1 MFQGLGRHLRSVS
14 HFIGKCSLFPVV
26 MDYGLYPPPY
36 RYTADQVPYQNMQ
49 VTHTIDLIGATSV
62 HIKKQ
67 LGDAKQR
74 FCTLQVTGRAV
85 NPQNIPLVIIYRGKP
100 TPGNPRIPISHL
112 LKKELPLYDPRVIV
126 LWDPKGYLN
135 EDQATDWYQTF
146 NDNTKDGRDRMLQI
160 RVV

>member
-62 HIKKQ
+62 FSLPSSFQSLEGHI
-67 LGDAKQR
+67 LSLLMA
-74 FCTLQVTGRAV
+74 QV
-85 NPQNIPLVIIYRGKP
+85 
-100 TPGNPRIPISHL
+100 
-112 LKKELPLYDPRVIV
+112 D
-126 LWDPKGYLN
+126 
-135 EDQATDWYQTF
+135 
-146 NDNTKDGRDRMLQI
+146 
-160 RVV
+160 

>member
-14 HFIGKCSLFPVV
+14 HLIGKCSLFPVV

-36 RYTADQVPYQNMQ
+36 LYTADQVPYQNMQ

-74 FCTLQVTGRAV
+74 FCTLQVTDC
-85 NPQNIPLVIIYRGKP
+85 VILLDVLIN
-100 TPGNPRIPISHL
+100 T
-112 LKKELPLYDPRVIV
+112 LKKSS
-126 LWDPKGYLN
+126 KSS
-135 EDQATDWYQTF
+135 
-146 NDNTKDGRDRMLQI
+146 RMGGHICGTSL
-160 RVV
+160 

>member
-14 HFIGKCSLFPVV
+14 HLIGKCSLFPVV

-49 VTHTIDLIGATSV
+49 VTHTIYSLGATSV

-74 FCTLQVTGRAV
+74 FCTLQVTGM
-85 NPQNIPLVIIYRGKP
+85 LSCGKHMFAQM
-100 TPGNPRIPISHL
+100 RIARYHCCIWHSDMDAFQSEGSFWAWKRFEPIRISWL
-112 LKKELPLYDPRVIV
+112 
-126 LWDPKGYLN
+126 
-135 EDQATDWYQTF
+135 A
-146 NDNTKDGRDRMLQI
+146 
-160 RVV
+160 